1 MNLGQLHHL
10 LALAETG
17 SFSRAAE
24 RLHLTQPALSR
35 SILALEEE
43 LGLKLVDRV
52 GKRNELTPF
61 GRGVVER
68 ARRIVLETSELS
80 RSAKLHQDGSSG
92 PVHLGL
98 GATPGAVLTVPLL
111 THLVRHHP
119 RLKVVVSSGPVEM
132 QLQALRARTLDA
144 LIVDARAVPPADD
157 LRIEGLPPIRAGLC
171 CRRGHPLLAER
182 SLGFAALSR
191 YPIAA
196 TPLNDESARQLIQ
209 SFGAGAHPDRFVTV
223 QCENIGNLLET
234 VRQTDAIFLG
244 VLAAARALLDQG
256 QLVELQPHPP
266 LRADGSYALVTLAG
280 RTEAPVLQAVR
291 ATIDQWM
298 RD

>member
-1 MNLGQLHHL
+1 MTLVQLRHL
-10 LALAETG
+10 ISLAQTG
-17 SFSRAAE
+17 SFSQSAAA
-24 RLHLTQPALSR
+24 LFLTQPALSR

-119 RLKVVVSSGPVEM
+119 RLKVVVSSGSVEM

-157 LRIEGLPPIRAGLC
+157 LRIEGLPPMRAGLC